1 MERRF
6 VCLERRFVAERDSC
20 QVRTVTRE
28 HELTRLLTGDRLYKS
43 FFGRFDLTPAS
54 PDNVTQALGI
64 RLCDCRCSR
73 SDSAGIQRGVRISS
87 ASWNRRASSLRS
99 VDGMHDPISH

>member
-1 MERRF
+1 MF
-6 VCLERRFVAERDSC
+6 GAEGDSC
-20 QVRTVTRE
+20 QVRTVTGE
-28 HELTRLLTGDRLYKS
+28 HGLASLLTWDRLYKS

-73 SDSAGIQRGVRISS
+73 SDSAGIQ
-87 ASWNRRASSLRS
+87 
-99 VDGMHDPISH
+99 